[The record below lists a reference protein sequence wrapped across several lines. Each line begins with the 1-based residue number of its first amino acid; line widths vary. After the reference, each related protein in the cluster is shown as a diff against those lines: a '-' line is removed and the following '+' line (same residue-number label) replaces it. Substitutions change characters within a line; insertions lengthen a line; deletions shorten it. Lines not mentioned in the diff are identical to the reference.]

1 MTTATPT
8 VSAEDIGQRVLK
20 LIGSLRSAGDLS
32 PERIEQETGLR
43 VERSPDDRNVY
54 GFSGDITDQWSYS
67 LVTTPDRLDA
77 PPRSLRFSFEADAHG
92 DVDPAPICRPSFADY
107 TRALAELGFE
117 GVPMRA
123 YPGSDAWHFNR
134 GDINVMAYPR
144 GGDHG
149 ECLSKLIV
157 SASE

>member
-1 MTTATPT
+1 MTTTHTT

-32 PERIEQETGLR
+32 PERIQQETGLR
-43 VERSPDDRNVY
+43 VEINANDRNVY
-54 GFSGDITDQWSYS
+54 GFSGDINDQWSYS
-67 LVTTPDRLDA
+67 LVTTPDRQDT
-77 PPRSLRFSFEADAHG
+77 PPRSLRFSFDADSHG
-92 DVDPAPICRPSFADY
+92 DVDPAPICKPTFDEY
-107 TRALAELGFE
+107 TRALKALGFE

-123 YPGSDAWHFNR
+123 YPGSDGWHFNR
-134 GDINVMAYPR
+134 GDINVMAYAR

-149 ECLSKLIV
+149 GCLSKLIV

>member
-1 MTTATPT
+1 MTTATHP

-32 PERIEQETGLR
+32 PERIQQETGLQ

-54 GFSGDITDQWSYS
+54 GFSGDINDQWSYN
-67 LVTTPDRLDA
+67 LVTTPDRQDA
-77 PPRSLRFSFEADAHG
+77 PPRSLRFSFDADAHG
-92 DVDPAPICRPSFADY
+92 DVDPAPICRPTFTEY
-107 TRALAELGFE
+107 TRALTELGFAGE
-117 GVPMRA
+117 PMRA

-134 GDINVMAYPR
+134 GDINVMAYRR
-144 GGDHG
+144 GGEQGD
-149 ECLSKLIV
+149 CLSKLIV